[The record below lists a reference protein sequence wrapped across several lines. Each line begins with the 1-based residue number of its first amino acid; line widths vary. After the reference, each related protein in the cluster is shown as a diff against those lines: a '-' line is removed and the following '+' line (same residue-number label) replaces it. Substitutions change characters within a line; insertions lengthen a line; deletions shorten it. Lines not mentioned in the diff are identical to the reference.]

1 MDEYNKGILY
11 LDLTRKEEGT
21 PGEAKKS
28 RFFSPVTDILEN
40 ENGLFITLELP
51 GVKAGAISVTVS
63 GTRLSV
69 QGFKDKES
77 APEGAVL
84 LCMERNFGNFRKDFE
99 IVGAFNTHGLKAS
112 LRGGLLNIVVPR
124 CQEMRGR
131 KMKIEIETE
140 TVPED

>member
-1 MDEYNKGILY
+1 MKMDEYDKGILY

-21 PGEAKKS
+21 PGETRKS

-40 ENGLFITLELP
+40 EKGLFITLELP
-51 GVKAGAISVTVS
+51 GVKADAVTVTVS

-69 QGFKDKES
+69 QGFKDKEA

-99 IVGAFNTHGLKAS
+99 IVGAFNTHGLRAS
-112 LRGGLLNIVVPR
+112 LTGGILSIVIPR

-131 KMKIEIETE
+131 KIKIEIETE
-140 TVPED
+140 S